1 MRPILSPTKELT
13 FLMAGDASAIA
24 ATGSSFTA
32 ASRRRDLIQL
42 SVGYALILLVIWT
55 PSPWQKPLYL
65 ATILW
70 VILST
75 CISFDGWRPMGLR
88 VSIPFRSL
96 WIIAASLTLAVIA
109 IAIATRLHTLRQ
121 FEGLAAFIQRYWG
134 YAIFAFAQQFLL
146 QAFFLLRLL
155 RLLPTRTTA
164 VVVAASLFALAHLP
178 NPILTPITFVWGL
191 AACLLFL
198 RYRNIYPLAIS
209 HAILG
214 ISLAITIPGPID
226 HNMRVGLG
234 YLTYR
239 PHHVHH
245 RSHSDHIVSTEAC
258 VIAAAPTLRS

>member
-1 MRPILSPTKELT
+1 
-13 FLMAGDASAIA
+13 MAVDASAIA
-24 ATGSSFTA
+24 ATGSSVAA
-32 ASRRRDLIQL
+32 ASRRRDLIEI

-65 ATILW
+65 GAVLW

-88 VSIPFRSL
+88 VSNPFRSL
-96 WIIAASLTLAVIA
+96 WIVAASLALAAIA
-109 IAIATRLHTLRQ
+109 IAISARLHTLRQ
-121 FEGLAAFIQRYWG
+121 FEGLPAFIQRYWG

-146 QAFFLLRLL
+146 QDFFLLRLL
-155 RLLPTRTTA
+155 PAKTTA
-164 VVVAASLFALAHLP
+164 VSVAAALFALAHLP
-178 NPILTPITFVWGL
+178 NPILTPITLVWGL
-191 AACLLFL
+191 ACCLLFL
-198 RYRNIYPLAIS
+198 RYRNVYPLALS

-239 PHHVHH
+239 PHHSHH

>member
-1 MRPILSPTKELT
+1 
-13 FLMAGDASAIA
+13 MAVDASAIA
-24 ATGSSFTA
+24 ATGSSVAA

-42 SVGYALILLVIWT
+42 SVGYTLILLVIWT
-55 PSPWQKPLYL
+55 PSHWQKPLYL
-65 ATILW
+65 AAILC
-70 VILST
+70 VVLST
-75 CISFDGWRPMGLR
+75 SLSFDGWRPMGLR
-88 VSIPFRSL
+88 VSNPFRPL
-96 WIIAASLTLAVIA
+96 WIIAASLILAAIA
-109 IAIATRLHTLRQ
+109 IAIAARLHTLRQ
-121 FEGLAAFIQRYWG
+121 FEGPRAFLQRYWG
-134 YAIFAFAQQFLL
+134 YAIWAFLQQFLL
-146 QAFFLLRLL
+146 QDFFLLRLL

-178 NPILTPITFVWGL
+178 NPVLTPITLVWGL
-191 AACLLFL
+191 VACLHFL
-198 RYRNIYPLAIS
+198 RYRNVYPLAIS

>member
-1 MRPILSPTKELT
+1 MLNPKKELIS
-13 FLMAGDASAIA
+13 LMAGDASAIA
-24 ATGSSFTA
+24 AIGSSFTA

-42 SVGYALILLVIWT
+42 SIGYTLILLVIWT
-55 PSPWQKPLYL
+55 PNPWQRPLYL

-70 VILST
+70 VVIST
-75 CISFDGWRPMGLR
+75 CISFDGSASMGLR

-96 WIIAASLTLAVIA
+96 WIISASLTLAA
-109 IAIATRLHTLRQ
+109 IAIAVAARLHTLRQ
-121 FEGLAAFIQRYWG
+121 FEGLPAFIQRYWG

-164 VVVAASLFALAHLP
+164 VVVAASLFAIAHLP
-178 NPILTPITFVWGL
+178 NPILTPITLVWGL
-191 AACLLFL
+191 VCCLHFL
-198 RYRNIYPLAIS
+198 RYRNVYPLALS

-234 YLTYR
+234 YFTYR

>member
-1 MRPILSPTKELT
+1 MKELT
-13 FLMAGDASAIA
+13 FLMAVDASAIA
-24 ATGSSFTA
+24 TTDGSVT

-70 VILST
+70 VILSS
-75 CISFDGWRPMGLR
+75 CISFDGWKPMGLR
-88 VSIPFRSL
+88 VSNPLRSL
-96 WIIAASLTLAVIA
+96 WIIAASLTFAVIA
-109 IAIATRLHTLRQ
+109 IVIAARLHTLQQ
-121 FEGLAAFIQRYWG
+121 FESPRALIQRYWG
-134 YAIFAFAQQFLL
+134 YTIFAFLQQFLL
-146 QAFFLLRLL
+146 HDFFLLRLL

-164 VVVAASLFALAHLP
+164 VLTAASLFALAHLP

-198 RYRNIYPLAIS
+198 RYRNIYPLAVS

-258 VIAAAPTLRS
+258 VIAAAPTLRP